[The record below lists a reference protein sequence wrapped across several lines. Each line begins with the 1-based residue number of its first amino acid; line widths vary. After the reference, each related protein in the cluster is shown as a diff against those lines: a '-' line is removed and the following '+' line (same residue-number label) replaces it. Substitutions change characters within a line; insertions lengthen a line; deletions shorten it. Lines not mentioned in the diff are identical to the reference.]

1 MIKEIGSIY
10 PLKDLNFVSYNQEI
24 PPCLKNRVLFSLCRE
39 ALKDIALLNENS
51 NKIVLI
57 PAYTC
62 QTVITPFEESGW
74 KAIFYPIKK
83 DLRIDTDCLVEIC
96 QKNKPSLL
104 VVHPFYGM
112 DLNKEEENVLCLLR
126 SEGVK
131 IVIDLTQCIFSI
143 RKYSYCEYQVGS
155 YRKWF
160 PIPDGAYLKCNEPI
174 KSSLSENTDFSDMYS
189 WAMYLRRAYFEN
201 GDPYLKSIS
210 IALSKKAEEKVE
222 SGISCHKISGLSLS
236 LISNEDFDWIQKRR
250 LRNHS
255 LLHQMIL
262 DREGTVVKVCKNVD
276 LVTTAPLYFTL
287 YIENR
292 KDLQRLLAENSVY
305 APVLWP
311 VENIR
316 VLVNKEVEYIY
327 DHILAIPCDQRYS
340 DKDMI
345 KISNIINSFNNEK

>member
-10 PLKDLNFVSYNQEI
+10 PLKDLNSISYIYEI
-24 PPCLKNRVLFSLCRE
+24 PPFLGNRVLFSLCRE
-39 ALKDIALLNENS
+39 ALKEIARLNENS

-74 KAIFYPIKK
+74 NAIFYPIKK
-83 DLRIDTDCLVEIC
+83 NLRIDTDCLVEIC
-96 QKNKPSLL
+96 KKNKPSLL

-112 DLNKEEENVLCLLR
+112 DLNNEEENVLDLLK

-131 IVIDLTQCIFSI
+131 IVIDLTQCIFST
-143 RKYSYCEYQVGS
+143 REYPYCEYQVGS

-160 PIPDGAYLKCNEPI
+160 PIPDGAYLKCSEPV
-174 KSSLSENTDFSDMYS
+174 KSLLSKNTDFSDMYS
-189 WAMYLRRAYFEN
+189 WAMYLRSVYFES
-201 GDPYLKSIS
+201 GDKHLKLIS
-210 IALSKKAEEKVE
+210 IALSKKAEEIVE
-222 SGISCHKISGLSLS
+222 SDISSHKISGLSLS
-236 LISNEDFDWIQKRR
+236 LISKEDIDWNQKQR

-255 LLHQMIL
+255 LLHQMIV
-262 DREGTVVKVCKNVD
+262 DREGAVVKVCKNED
-276 LVTTAPLYFTL
+276 QVTTAPLYFTL
-287 YIENR
+287 YVENR

-311 VENIR
+311 VEDAR

-327 DHILAIPCDQRYS
+327 NHILAIPCDQRYS
-340 DKDMI
+340 YEDMI
-345 KISNIINSFNNEK
+345 KISNITNSFNNEK